1 MHEGDPSSWGISMR
15 LSLLDSFWENT
26 NHESEICSKLVNYVR
41 GFDFIPAFPKKDGA
55 THGNDWGLSFLDYK
69 FINDNEKWLS
79 DDEYRIDNW
88 QHYWWWETEPAL
100 KFKEEVRKY
109 RRTKWLLQ
117 LNTAL
122 NEDT

>member
-1 MHEGDPSSWGISMR
+1 MIPVKGELFCLAKSNFGFSRCCARVSWSIS
-15 LSLLDSFWENT
+15 LTQTVYIVLD
-26 NHESEICSKLVNYVR
+26 IQ
-41 GFDFIPAFPKKDGA
+41 
-55 THGNDWGLSFLDYK
+55 YK

-109 RRTKWLLQ
+109 RRTK
-117 LNTAL
+117 
-122 NEDT
+122 